1 MQINRIQSNQPSFGI
16 KISADLI
23 KAADDFYVKNNKSQ
37 EQFNK
42 FYRKAKYMEENYGF
56 NEYTLEVLTRKINGK
71 LVKGIFAVKDNEG
84 KPVLIACKDSFTEL
98 LQKFNHISEY
108 ELNNKLL

>member
-1 MQINRIQSNQPSFGI
+1 MQINKVQNYNPSFGI
-16 KISADLI
+16 KISPDII
-23 KAADDFYVKNNKSQ
+23 KAADDLYVKHNNSQ

-56 NEYTLEVLTRKINGK
+56 NEYTLEINSRKINGK
-71 LVKGIFAVKDNEG
+71 RAKGIFAVKDDSS
-84 KPVLIACKDSFTEL
+84 KPILIVAKDSITKL
-98 LQKFNHISEY
+98 LERFNHISEY